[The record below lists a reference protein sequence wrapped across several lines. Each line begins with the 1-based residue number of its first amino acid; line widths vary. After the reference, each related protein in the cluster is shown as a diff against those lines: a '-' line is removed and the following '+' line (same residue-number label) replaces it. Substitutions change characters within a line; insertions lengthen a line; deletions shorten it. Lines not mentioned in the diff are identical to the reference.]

1 MLLQIRFQRSKPL
14 VEIKIVFLIRQA
26 HVTAGRKHVVEGA
39 HFVQGRGGAESG
51 HVCVG
56 RGQAVALTTPGVV
69 GACDLVDVLLCK
81 FLGAAV
87 DEAAQVAR
95 VDEQD
100 FVSPVAEAFPLAP
113 SGSGGAAA
121 VAAQKPQ
128 RGRYLD
134 IEEEFDGA
142 RIVNIIRPEKP
153 SPNTPKPWRYPSFG
167 MDWLS

>member
-1 MLLQIRFQRSKPL
+1 MVGTGYFPDI
-14 VEIKIVFLIRQA
+14 
-26 HVTAGRKHVVEGA
+26 
-39 HFVQGRGGAESG
+39 
-51 HVCVG
+51 VG
-56 RGQAVALTTPGVV
+56 REFA
-69 GACDLVDVLLCK
+69 
-81 FLGAAV
+81 GAAV

-134 IEEEFDGA
+134 IEEEFGGA
-142 RIVNIIRPEKP
+142 RIVNIIRPAKP